1 MTGSDSSRA
10 GKSRRLLADELS
22 CCNQNA
28 NEERAAANFEDCL
41 GVGWRQSL
49 WLQGRL
55 LGWIAAAAVLIM
67 GWIGQGC
74 CCLGVED
81 GLVCEAKSSI
91 NLPRL

>member
-1 MTGSDSSRA
+1 M
-10 GKSRRLLADELS
+10 
-22 CCNQNA
+22 
-28 NEERAAANFEDCL
+28 
-41 GVGWRQSL
+41 GWRQSL
-49 WLQGRL
+49 CLQGRL

>member
-41 GVGWRQSL
+41 GMGWRQSL
-49 WLQGRL
+49 WLPGRR
-55 LGWIAAAAVLIM
+55 LGWIAAAALLIERL
-67 GWIGQGC
+67 IGLNC
-74 CCLGVED
+74 CCLDVED
-81 GLVCEAKSSI
+81 GLICEAE
-91 NLPRL
+91 